1 MPEVYMGHQGV
12 AVKIAKILASM
23 VGLAVAV
30 ALYLWDDVFF
40 SWPILTISTLWG
52 AIPAILILVPFYT
65 AVDFLLS
72 LAVIWVYDKVS
83 QGREN
88 KFELWLKKIS
98 SEEANTKRTKSAKW
112 VVSLLSRDGWIRRL
126 GFVLASF
133 TLGGFTLTLIIRYSG
148 KREGIV
154 QTAFW
159 AAFIFAAT
167 FVPFYAGL
175 PRLIIN
181 LF

>member
-1 MPEVYMGHQGV
+1 MPKVYMGHQGV

-52 AIPAILILVPFYT
+52 AIPAMLILVPFYT

-88 KFELWLKKIS
+88 KFELWLKDGTSFNCPDATEPRRQWI
-98 SEEANTKRTKSAKW
+98 
-112 VVSLLSRDGWIRRL
+112 LSNIAALKGKKL
-126 GFVLASF
+126 GCFCAPQRCHGDVLA
-133 TLGGFTLTLIIRYSG
+133 
-148 KREGIV
+148 
-154 QTAFW
+154 
-159 AAFIFAAT
+159 
-167 FVPFYAGL
+167 
-175 PRLIIN
+175 RLADA
-181 LF
+181 L